1 MLFVIFT
8 LFQTKSLRHVIL
20 NILLGLF
27 DHVSLKILLLNVF
40 TTFFVLLFELIFS
53 VFLHELAEEEFS
65 LFSIIIKG
73 LLSFLK
79 IELELLLFVV

>member
-1 MLFVIFT
+1 MVFVIFT

-27 DHVSLKILLLNVF
+27 DHVSLKILLQIVISISF
-40 TTFFVLLFELIFS
+40 VVLLELIFS